1 MVALLVVGTI
11 IACLLVDGILLS
23 YREWKGASETATANT
38 LSPSLVFAQDGGEK
52 VKKSEQV
59 EEVKWDGLEKKLS
72 NKTKN

>member
-11 IACLLVDGILLS
+11 IACLLADGILLS
-23 YREWKGASETATANT
+23 YRERKGASESVTSQT

-52 VKKSEQV
+52 IKESEQPK
-59 EEVKWDGLEKKLS
+59 EVKWDGLEKELS